1 MSYDG
6 RQAHSGSLM
15 DAYDGNESGYMRSLK
30 KSDIQGTSPQ
40 KFKHRPRKFFVDR
53 QEIKSVFNQKPGKYH
68 GFLQDFGT
76 GGTFERDKPDK
87 IFKWSLGANKKDI
100 ENMHKFKDESRLM

>member
-6 RQAHSGSLM
+6 RNQNG
-15 DAYDGNESGYMRSLK
+15 GNSFIGDYEGESGYLRSLK
-30 KSDIQGTSPQ
+30 KADINGASPQ
-40 KFKHRPRKFFVDR
+40 KFKHRPRRYFVDR
-53 QEIKSVFNQKPGKYH
+53 QEIKTVFNQKPGKYH

-76 GGTFERDKPDK
+76 GGTFTRDRPDK